1 MADDT
6 TTAGFPQQAQVD
18 RSAAG
23 LSYQGY
29 SMAMQARGAALG
41 KGRRVVPDPTAQ
53 FSRPPMSS
61 AQFGGGSNAK
71 ESMAGPGEA

>member
-41 KGRRVVPDPTAQ
+41 KGRRIVPDPSAQ
-53 FSRPPMSS
+53 FSHPPVSS
-61 AQFGGGSNAK
+61 AQFGHGGNAK
-71 ESMAGPGEA
+71 EPMTGPGEA